1 MNTKE
6 YVYNP
11 DRLVTLI
18 RQTKKNRKIW
28 SVEST
33 TNAWV
38 ENIFRSNPGYNWE
51 VDCDLDTY
59 VVHQDEIESEDVE
72 REVSKRTESS
82 WKTYLLSDGIAG
94 RTEAIGNLPI
104 TSVDRD
110 NTEEKSILTKEVLE
124 NWLDDSFSQL
134 TKAYKKQEYPYED
147 LLPIIAQD
155 REGKILMLAWGNRG
169 AIMAG
174 FETGL
179 GNYFS
184 RSRNK
189 FWTKGEES
197 GHTQRI
203 FAWTLE
209 QKFPYSII
217 YRVDQKGAAC
227 HTGEYSCFF
236 RELKVWNDPGVLPR

>member
-1 MNTKE
+1 MSEEE
-6 YVYNP
+6 YTYNP

-18 RQTKKNRKIW
+18 RQTKKMRKIW
-28 SVEST
+28 SVEIT

-38 ENIFRSNPGYNWE
+38 ENVFRSNPGYIWE
-51 VDCDLDTY
+51 VDCDLDTF
-59 VVHQDEIESEDVE
+59 VLIQDEIESEDLE
-72 REVSKRTESS
+72 REISKRTEIA
-82 WKTYLLSDGIAG
+82 WKTFLLFDGIGG

-110 NTEEKSILTKEVLE
+110 NAEEESILTKAILE
-124 NWLDDSFSQL
+124 NWLDDSFAHLS
-134 TKAYKKQEYPYED
+134 KAFKKQEYPYED

-155 REGKILMLAWGNRG
+155 REGKILMQAWGNRP
-169 AIMAG
+169 AILAG

-197 GHTQRI
+197 GHTQSI
-203 FAWTLE
+203 FAWTME
-209 QKFPYSII
+209 EKFPYSII
-217 YRVDQKGAAC
+217 YHVDQKGAAC

-236 RELKVWNDPGVLPR
+236 RQMKSWNDPELVPK